1 MAASRSRAPPLTSVL
16 GPTRTTQLA
25 AETLGVPLDPVTA
38 KLGDSA
44 LPDARVEGG
53 SFTTSS
59 VGSAIHAAC
68 RSGQEEVLRLAQ
80 KAAGSP
86 LTGAELDDIVFADG
100 GIRRKDGAE
109 VSLAEAMPTGKVNRI
124 EKQANAEPNESS
136 QYAHFTHSAIFA
148 EVRIDEQLGSSASP
162 AWSTRSQPAAFS
174 IPRPPAGNSR
184 RRRWRNR
191 HGCCTRRR

>member
-25 AETLGVPLDPVTA
+25 AETFGVALDQVTA

-44 LPDARVEGG
+44 LPDAPVEGG

-68 RSGQEEVLRLAQ
+68 RSGQEELLRLAQ

-136 QYAHFTHSAIFA
+136 QCALHPFGDLRRGQDRRAARVIRVTRVVNAVA
-148 EVRIDEQLGSSASP
+148 AGRILNSK
-162 AWSTRSQPAAFS
+162 AAGRQF
-174 IPRPPAGNSR
+174 
-184 RRRWRNR
+184 
-191 HGCCTRRR
+191 